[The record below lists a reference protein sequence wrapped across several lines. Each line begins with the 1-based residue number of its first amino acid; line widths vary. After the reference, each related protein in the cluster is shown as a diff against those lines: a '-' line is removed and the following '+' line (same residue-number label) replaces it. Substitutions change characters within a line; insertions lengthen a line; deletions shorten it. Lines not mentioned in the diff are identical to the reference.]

1 MVLASATRSGHVEVN
16 AARLYYEER
25 GAGPSLLFIPGGT
38 VDATH
43 YAAVADLLADE
54 FRVVT
59 YDRRAN
65 SRSPRPPGWHAT
77 SIAEQADD
85 AAGLIEA
92 LGLGPCAVWGGSLGG
107 VVLLELLVRRPAL
120 IRAAMVHEPP
130 LLSVLDDGEQAAKG
144 LLTSAAQAVR
154 QCAVREEFRNH
165 VRLSIGEAFD
175 ELPPDLRE
183 RMFTNATVFFDLE
196 IPALVDHRPDPT
208 NLPRVLRRVAVPIT
222 VMGDP
227 RSQAAPPFRAACWL
241 ADQLGT
247 ELRELPGGHMPY
259 AANPQATATAIRRAL
274 MD

>member
-1 MVLASATRSGHVEVN
+1 MVLAAATRSGHVEVN

-25 GAGPSLLFIPGGT
+25 GAGPSLLLIPGGT

-54 FRVVT
+54 FRTAT

-65 SRSPRPPGWHAT
+65 SRSPRPSGWHAT

-92 LGLGPCAVWGGSLGG
+92 LGLAPCAVWGGSLGG
-107 VVLLELLVRRPAL
+107 VVLLELLVRRPGL

-130 LLSVLDDGEQAAKG
+130 LFAVLDDGEQAAKG
-144 LLTSAAQAVR
+144 LLASAAQAVR
-154 QCAVREEFRNH
+154 QHAAREEFGNH

-183 RMFTNATVFFDLE
+183 RMFANATVFFDLE
-196 IPALVDHRPDPT
+196 IPALVDHRPDPAS
-208 NLPRVLRRVAVPIT
+208 LLRVLRRVDVPVTI
-222 VMGDP
+222 MGDP
-227 RSQAAPPFRAACWL
+227 SNQGTPPFRAARWL

-247 ELRELPGGHMPY
+247 ELHELPGGHMPY
-259 AANPQATATAIRRAL
+259 ATVPEATAAAIQSAL
-274 MD
+274 TD